1 MPLKL
6 NVVITPKGINEVMIA
21 ADSIPNQMEG
31 IDLYKFLLPQFFK
44 ITELL
49 TQKKAKATPQ

>member
-6 NVVITPKGINEVMIA
+6 NVVITPKGVNEVMIA
-21 ADSIPNQMEG
+21 ADSMPNQMEG
-31 IDLYKFLLPQFFK
+31 IDLYKFLLAEFFK

-49 TQKKAKATPQ
+49 IEKEKQTA